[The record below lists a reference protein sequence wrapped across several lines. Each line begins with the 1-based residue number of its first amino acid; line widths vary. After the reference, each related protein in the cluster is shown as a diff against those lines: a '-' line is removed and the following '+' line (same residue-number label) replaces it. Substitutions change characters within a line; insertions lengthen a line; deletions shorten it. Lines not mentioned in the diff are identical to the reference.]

1 MPRIGITEAQMVAA
15 ITALQ
20 TRQEPITKITI
31 RKELGDT
38 GSYGTISAFLTRWR
52 ETQKLIEEV
61 VPYTP
66 IPDEVQQHLG
76 LVWSMARTEARAELA
91 RERDVLAA
99 EMADLRKEFAEAQT
113 ENDEAVRTLE
123 LQLVAQ
129 AAQAVELTAKE
140 QTAQLRIA
148 EQAERTGYLTARL
161 EDAQKAKEAA
171 EALMASVKFW
181 IWSNRKKAWWEDGR
195 SGYTEQRALAGVY
208 TRADLSGACIEDLDK
223 EDIPALRD
231 VLVVKEGLVPILNE
245 AD

>member
-20 TRQEPITKITI
+20 GRQEPITKITI

-52 ETQKLIEEV
+52 ETQKLIDEV
-61 VPYTP
+61 VPSTP
-66 IPDEVQQHLG
+66 IPAEVQRHLG

-91 RERDVLAA
+91 REREALAA
-99 EMADLRKEFAEAQT
+99 EMADLRKEFTEAQAD
-113 ENDEAVRTLE
+113 NDEAVRTLE

-140 QTAQLRIA
+140 HAAQLRIA
-148 EQAERTGYLTARL
+148 QQAERIGYLTARL
-161 EDAQKAKEAA
+161 EDAQTAKEAA
-171 EALMASVKFW
+171 EVLMASVKFW

-208 TRADLSGACIEDLDK
+208 TLADLSGACIEDL
-223 EDIPALRD
+223 EEGDIPALRD
-231 VLVVKEGLVPILNE
+231 VLVVKEGLMPTLVE
-245 AD
+245 EE